1 MIFFYIYIFENAI
14 LEIELISIRKYIINI
29 ITIEML
35 YIKLII
41 FRFF

>member
-1 MIFFYIYIFENAI
+1 MIFFYICIFENAI